1 MSKQGEI
8 IDGTKAESNAALS
21 GLKTGNIGDL
31 EEDIVGIFW
40 ESLMPQMEKQAG
52 ITGNLVDLVVELDAR
67 LDQLEQH
74 GEAR

>member
-1 MSKQGEI
+1 MSQQWEI

-31 EEDIVGIFW
+31 EEDIVGILR

-67 LDQLEQH
+67 LDTLEQH